1 MISWQQEEKY
11 NAQSDKF
18 NQAME
23 HMFKWMRE
31 NDECFKNPPGAKALA
46 APAAAA
52 LPNAFVEEQQ
62 KINKQL
68 LEELKQLG
76 SSVNK
81 LLDSSKQAAE
91 QNQQSFERIPKTD
104 ELINKFEAKLQQ
116 HRAATEVTT
125 AAPPKNNEQFEQQLM
140 QRLGSLSSDLAQ
152 LRDATAKPAP
162 APAPAPAAGLNEQ
175 DKAYIQELN
184 NETLN
189 ALAALKTEA
198 TAAQQTGK

>member
-1 MISWQQEEKY
+1 
-11 NAQSDKF
+11 
-18 NQAME
+18 ME

-31 NDECFKNPPGAKALA
+31 NDECFKNPPGAKELA

>member
-1 MISWQQEEKY
+1 
-11 NAQSDKF
+11 
-18 NQAME
+18 
-23 HMFKWMRE
+23 MFKWMRE
-31 NDECFKNPPGAKALA
+31 NDECFKNPQSAKALA

-91 QNQQSFERIPKTD
+91 QNQQGFERIPKTD

-125 AAPPKNNEQFEQQLM
+125 AAPPKNNDQFEQQLM

-162 APAPAPAAGLNEQ
+162 APLPAPGLNEQ

>member
-1 MISWQQEEKY
+1 
-11 NAQSDKF
+11 
-18 NQAME
+18 ME

-31 NDECFKNPPGAKALA
+31 NDECFKNPRGVQALA

-52 LPNAFVEEQQ
+52 LPNGLVEEQQ

-91 QNQQSFERIPKTD
+91 QNQQSFERMPKTD
-104 ELINKFEAKLQQ
+104 ELINKIEAKLQQ

-125 AAPPKNNEQFEQQLM
+125 AAPPKNNDQFEQQLM

-152 LRDATAKPAP
+152 LRDATAKPVP
-162 APAPAPAAGLNEQ
+162 APLPAAGLNEQ